1 MDVAYPLSP
10 FQAFCI
16 AVASMDGKIADR
28 KGKFYQIVIIIKIMI
43 IIIIMIIIFKGYEYI
58 SSIGRSAS
66 TGDSS
71 KKQKSFWNFL

>member
-28 KGKFYQIVIIIKIMI
+28 KGKFYQIVIIMI
-43 IIIIMIIIFKGYEYI
+43 IITIMIIIFKGYEYI